1 MKDFKITHL
10 SQNLFLH
17 PYKSLYWQEYKILF
31 FADIHLGKAAHFR
44 KSGIPIPEKIHKPDL
59 ERIEILVNKYQPKR
73 IIILGDLFHSSYN
86 KAWLTF
92 RFFCEEKI
100 KLKPEL
106 VMGNHDIL
114 DHSQYNFLELHHAKL
129 ILEPFVLSHKPMEL
143 HELNGHY
150 NLCGHIHP
158 SVKLSGLAKQS
169 LSVECFYFGKN
180 HGILPA
186 FGSFT
191 GTSKLPN
198 RCSDDKIFAVTK
210 QKIIHL
216 F

>member
-1 MKDFKITHL
+1 M
-10 SQNLFLH
+10 LH
-17 PYKSLYWQEYKILF
+17 PYKSLFWEKHKILF
-31 FADIHLGKAAHFR
+31 IADIHLGKAAHFR
-44 KSGIPIPEKIHKPDL
+44 KAGIPIPENIHQPDL
-59 ERIEILVNKYQPKR
+59 MRIEFLFNYYQPKR
-73 IIILGDLFHSSYN
+73 IIFLGDLFHSSYN
-86 KAWLTF
+86 NTWITF
-92 RFFCEEKI
+92 RLFCEENI

-114 DHSQYNFLELHHAKL
+114 DHSHYDFLQLHPEKL
-129 ILEPFVLSHKPMEL
+129 ILEPYVFSHKPMEL
-143 HELNGHY
+143 HDLDGHY

-158 SVKLSGLAKQS
+158 SVKVTGIAKQS
-169 LSVECFYFGKN
+169 LRVECFYFGEN

-191 GTSKLPN
+191 GSSKIQGK
-198 RCSDDKIFAVTK
+198 SSEDKIFAVTN